1 MRRLLLRL
9 LYGAPAWRIMWA
21 LELRCRAADVRVTD
35 AMTDAGWLL
44 RDMIR
49 RFPDSKEITRRG
61 EAISRL
67 IRQHPRLPHE
77 TAVTLVRLAAEGMA
91 VEDAGR

>member
-9 LYGAPAWRIMWA
+9 LYGPVPARMLLA
-21 LELRCRAADVRVTD
+21 LEARCAAADVRVTD

-91 VEDAGR
+91 VEDAGG